1 MCGCASLQMGR
12 CNVLI
17 SYLLCHIHVA
27 IDPVGIQRSVETA
40 QQPTVKSHRDESVPR
55 SGKIPITV
63 GAAYGRTRA
72 GTNYPRRGLR
82 TARGKNET
90 SSKPQA
96 FYSTRSGLREHPA
109 PSPTGCT
116 CGYSNYAAP
125 RLIFNCI
132 RTFPHLHIRT
142 SANCNFEFA
151 NSQWN

>member
-17 SYLLCHIHVA
+17 SYLLCHIHIA
-27 IDPVGIQRSVETA
+27 IDPVGIQRSVETT

-96 FYSTRSGLREHPA
+96 IYSTRSGLREHPA
-109 PSPTGCT
+109 PSPHRLHLWLFDLCR
-116 CGYSNYAAP
+116 SAANFQ
-125 RLIFNCI
+125 LH
-132 RTFPHLHIRT
+132 PHIPASSYPHIR
-142 SANCNFEFA
+142 
-151 NSQWN
+151 